1 MWRMVTNK
9 PSKAK
14 QVNRQRLVILLMVI
28 FVLVG
33 IVGWYFT
40 VSRPAEVCSTAPGA
54 ALAASARGEA
64 PTCTFTVVRE
74 FPHDASA
81 FTQGLQ
87 FVEGEW
93 IEGTGLNGQSSL
105 RRVDLETGVVE
116 QQVPLT
122 LEYFGEG
129 VTVLG
134 DRIYQLTWQSQVG
147 FVYDRA
153 TLQPLATF
161 TYATEGWG
169 LTNDG
174 ARLILSDG
182 SAKLFFLETQNLTV
196 TGEVTVQDGENPITQ
211 LNELEYINGFVY
223 ANIWRSEQIAKI
235 DPQTGQVAAWLDF
248 AGLRPAETQANFE
261 AVLNGIAYDAAT
273 DRLFITGKLWPKIFE
288 VELRPTK

>member
-1 MWRMVTNK
+1 MNRTRLLILVT
-9 PSKAK
+9 
-14 QVNRQRLVILLMVI
+14 VIAILA
-28 FVLVG
+28 G
-33 IVGWYFT
+33 AAWWFT
-40 VSRPAEVCSTAPGA
+40 ASRPAEVCSTAPGSA
-54 ALAASARGEA
+54 PAASSRGA
-64 PTCTFTVVRE
+64 TPTCTFTVVRE

-105 RRVDLETGVVE
+105 RRVNVETGVVE
-116 QQVPLT
+116 QQVPLAP
-122 LEYFGEG
+122 EYFGEG

-134 DRIYQLTWQSQVG
+134 DRIYQLTWQSRVG

-153 TLQPLATF
+153 TFAQLATF

-174 ARLILSDG
+174 AQLILSDG
-182 SAKLFFLETQNLTV
+182 TAKLYFLETQGLTV
-196 TGEVTVQDGENPITQ
+196 TGEVTVRDGENPVTQ

-223 ANIWRSEQIAKI
+223 ANIWRSDQIAKI
-235 DPQTGQVAAWLDF
+235 DPQTGQVTAWLDF
-248 AGLRPAETQANFE
+248 AGLRPAETLANFE
-261 AVLNGIAYDAAT
+261 AVLNGIAYDAAA

-288 VELRPTK
+288 VELREKP

>member
-1 MWRMVTNK
+1 MRR
-9 PSKAK
+9 AHFYIL
-14 QVNRQRLVILLMVI
+14 LVIVI
-28 FVLVG
+28 
-33 IVGWYFT
+33 IVFGVIGWYLSA
-40 VSRPAEVCSTAPGA
+40 SRPAEVCSTAPA
-54 ALAASARGEA
+54 AARTDATRGET
-64 PTCTFTVVRE
+64 PICTFTVVRE
-74 FPHDASA
+74 FPHDATA

-105 RRVDLETGVVE
+105 RRVDVETGAVE
-116 QQVPLT
+116 QQVPLAP
-122 LEYFGEG
+122 EYFGEG

-134 DRIYQLTWQSQVG
+134 DRIYQLTWQSRVG
-147 FVYDRA
+147 FVYERA
-153 TLQPLATF
+153 TFQQLATF
-161 TYATEGWG
+161 AYATEGWG

-174 ARLILSDG
+174 TRLILSDG
-182 SAKLFFLETQNLTV
+182 SAKLYFLETQNLTV
-196 TGEVTVQDGENPITQ
+196 TGEVTVQDGETPITQ

-235 DPQTGQVAAWLDF
+235 DPQTGQVAAWLDL

-288 VELRPTK
+288 VELREKP